1 MTNLD
6 LRSKLTDRLPMDRIY
21 EICYLTQG
29 DGNDHLK
36 EILYSLT
43 FDADTR
49 VATNALWAFT
59 HFDLFNNQWLY
70 TKHNDLIDRIMTEKN
85 TTKLRLMLNL
95 LMRQPFEADTLRADF
110 IDFCLGKIT
119 AFAQPYAVR
128 ALCMKL
134 AYEQMRFYPELLD
147 ELVRTLQALTH
158 EPLSPGLLSA
168 HRQILKKISSS
179 HKFHQLTHSPS
190 IPHSQYHIIQ
200 CKNLP
205 FH

>member
-6 LRSKLTDRLPMDRIY
+6 LRSKLTDRLSMNRIY

-36 EILYSLT
+36 EMLYSLT

-110 IDFCLGKIT
+110 IDFCLSKIT
-119 AFAQPYAVR
+119 ACAQPYAVR

-147 ELVRTLQALTH
+147 ELARTLQALTH

-168 HRQILKKISSS
+168 HRQILKKISS
-179 HKFHQLTHSPS
+179 FHR
-190 IPHSQYHIIQ
+190 
-200 CKNLP
+200 
-205 FH
+205 